1 MWKQRAVLIVTVA
14 TCGACD
20 PGNLLEEGDGHEERA
35 TSPAQGPNDVT
46 SPAPGAKREPDADL
60 EDGAGAAD
68 AGGTMGAPGGDSK
81 VDGGPTAPPES
92 ACGVGYAALGNSVSN
107 SMCVRTRAGGAAC
120 SDGGNEKLVTIT
132 DSTGAALTDVRY
144 ATGGTNWQGAIVVR
158 GDGALYESQGTK
170 LKGEP
175 LIARGVVS
183 ASAGYQHACALIEG
197 ALGLDV
203 RCWRAGSTS
212 VARPAL
218 PQGVVVRQ
226 LSVTYDFA
234 CVLDDVGAVFCWASG
249 AQSGNYSDIRDQ
261 PQALPLDGPMRFMAA
276 GQREVCGIR
285 EDGALRCMG
294 NFAGGQFYSVPLL
307 ADATFD
313 SGAYP
318 DLRSVHLGQA
328 QGCFILADGSAECR
342 GQEIGQKGREGAPIP
357 FAGAQDVI
365 AAAGN
370 KGQACVLTRDG
381 ALYCLRKETGSAQ
394 RAVLA
399 DGSLV
404 EAEAWPCPL

>member
-1 MWKQRAVLIVTVA
+1 MWKQRAVLIVAVA
-14 TCGACD
+14 ACGACA
-20 PGNLLEEGDGHEERA
+20 PGDLLDEDDGSEERA
-35 TSPAQGPNDVT
+35 ASPAQGPDDVT
-46 SPAPGAKREPDADL
+46 GPSPSAEQEPDADL
-60 EDGAGAAD
+60 DDGADAAD
-68 AGGTMGAPGGDSK
+68 AGGATPPSGGDSK
-81 VDGGPTAPPES
+81 VDGGSTALPES
-92 ACGVGYAALGNSVSN
+92 ACGVGYSALGNSVSN

-132 DSTGAALTDVRY
+132 DSAGVTLTDVRY
-144 ATGGTNWQGAIVVR
+144 ATGSTNWQGALVVR
-158 GDGALYESQGTK
+158 GNGALYESQGTK
-170 LKGEP
+170 LKSEP
-175 LIARGVVS
+175 LIAQGVIS

-197 ALGLDV
+197 AQGLDV
-203 RCWRAGSTS
+203 QCWRAGSTS

-218 PQGVVVRQ
+218 PQGMVIRQ

-234 CVLDDVGAVFCWASG
+234 CVLDDRGAVFCWASG
-249 AQSGNYSDIRDQ
+249 AQSGNFGDIREQ
-261 PQALPLDGPMRFMAA
+261 PQKLSLDGPMRFIAA

-313 SGAYP
+313 ASVYS

-342 GQEIGQKGREGAPIP
+342 GQEMGQKGREGAPIP

-381 ALYCLRKETGSAQ
+381 ALYCLRKENGSAQ

-399 DGSLV
+399 DGSFV
-404 EAEAWPCPL
+404 QAEAFPCPL